1 MVVEKQLIKDCKQ
14 FDEKAQRKLY
24 EKYSPVMFGICLR
37 YCKKRE
43 EAEDL
48 LQEGFLTIFT
58 KIGQYS
64 GEGSFIGW
72 MRRVMVNTVLMSFR
86 RKSHNEHHLDI
97 GEVNE
102 LRIVHHHG
110 EDIPDADPDD
120 VKAMIEQADF
130 SQEELLDA
138 ANKLPEGY
146 RMVFNLSVVEG
157 YKHREVA
164 EALGISESTSKSQLL
179 RARKV
184 LQKNLYALSQEK
196 NKEKIKKKLI
206 YAFAFLG
213 MNENFNYIDEILKK
227 GFENLKV
234 PPSTDWAAMSAK
246 MGAGKATVGS
256 AAGSSASAGAGSS
269 ATGVQQGV
277 TLITKISSS
286 VVSYISS
293 HVFTVLSFMA
303 ATVVSVGLITGS
315 STIETQHADN
325 ILHKANSIE
334 AMATQS
340 VQSNEPSQ
348 TTELEGPIFRKQE
361 ATLISEKNNTQNADN
376 EINVKPVTNET
387 VYDTIKVPV
396 TKTIYKTK
404 TKIKR
409 DTIRKERPVFIKK

>member
-1 MVVEKQLIKDCKQ
+1 MVVDKQLIADCKG
-14 FDEKAQRKLY
+14 FDEKAQRVLY
-24 EKYSPVMFGICLR
+24 ERYSPVMFGVCLR
-37 YCKKRE
+37 YCQKRE

-86 RKSHNEHHLDI
+86 KKSHSDHHLDI

-102 LRIVHHHG
+102 LRIVHHY
-110 EDIPDADPDD
+110 EDEIPDADPDD

-130 SQEELLDA
+130 SQEELLEA

-157 YKHREVA
+157 YKHKEVA

-184 LQKNLYALSQEK
+184 LQKNLYELSLEK
-196 NKEKIKKKLI
+196 NKDKGKKKLI

-227 GFENLKV
+227 GFENMKV
-234 PPSTDWAAMSAK
+234 LPNTDWATMSAK
-246 MGAGKATVGS
+246 LGLGKTAAGS
-256 AAGSSASAGAGSS
+256 AATGSAA
-269 ATGVQQGV
+269 GVQQGV
-277 TLITKISSS
+277 TAITKISSS

-293 HVFTVLSFMA
+293 HVFTLVTFMA
-303 ATVVSVGLITGS
+303 ATVISVSFITSS
-315 STIETQHADN
+315 STIENQHADN
-325 ILHKANSIE
+325 ILRKANSIE
-334 AMATQS
+334 IMATQS

-348 TTELEGPIFRKQE
+348 TPELEEPNFRKQG
-361 ATLISEKNNTQNADN
+361 AAYISEENNTQNAN
-376 EINVKPVTNET
+376 EEIHVKPETNET

-396 TKTIYKTK
+396 TKTIYKTE

-409 DTIRKERPVFIKK
+409 DTIRRERPVFIKK